1 MKGHGVWPGVVA
13 RLPPGFLEPLF
24 PVVIMWMGEEL
35 GVGQSGQ
42 GLEHQRPGLIGGRAS
57 PAPRWGLPGEILW
70 PEEKVSFPG
79 PLTHDLINVGA
90 TAWWRM

>member
-1 MKGHGVWPGVVA
+1 MSLACGGAQASG
-13 RLPPGFLEPLF
+13 GFLGPLF
-24 PVVIMWMGEEL
+24 PTVMMLEL
-35 GVGQSGQ
+35 VSGQ
-42 GLEHQRPGLIGGRAS
+42 WREQQRGGAGLTLCVPL
-57 PAPRWGLPGEILW
+57 PPRWSLPGEILW